1 MESVHCSFIIFPP
14 YKHNWHDR
22 KMTYNS
28 VWPIDLLQLFSNVP
42 CSIWASIIY
51 DYNFIV
57 EATKIKK
64 KIKFVLLG
72 DSSLKWK
79 NNLKVT
85 NSSLVSVEIY
95 FHVNYQGKL
104 QLSIEI
110 NVKYSVC
117 HFQTMYVKVK
127 VTQSCP
133 SLCDPVNY
141 RVHGISR
148 PEY

>member
-1 MESVHCSFIIFPP
+1 MKMYLNPKHISVLFIFSVSRQMESKHCSFIIFPP
-14 YKHNWHDR
+14 YKDNWYDR

-28 VWPIDLLQLFSNVP
+28 VWPIDLLQLLSNVP

-85 NSSLVSVEIY
+85 NSSLV
-95 FHVNYQGKL
+95 
-104 QLSIEI
+104 
-110 NVKYSVC
+110 
-117 HFQTMYVKVK
+117 
-127 VTQSCP
+127 
-133 SLCDPVNY
+133 
-141 RVHGISR
+141 
-148 PEY
+148 